1 MEITGPG
8 WLSPDGKFYECYE
21 TEPISYTRRHF
32 LGHIQ
37 IAEELG
43 QTEWQLEKLG
53 WIKRTEDKFITPS
66 KYPTQPQVDMIFD
79 YCQKEGIPMP
89 DWAKVDN
96 PMRRKNPTVLSP
108 GDQFELLEGLDIYI
122 HDAKQDTAKFHRTDK
137 VITAEPGDI
146 VRFDGEIRPTH
157 QGRKVYQFT
166 LMKDDGTS
174 HRFDMFEPQVQKIVE
189 SSVKLGK

>member
-1 MEITGPG
+1 M
-8 WLSPDGKFYECYE
+8 LS
-21 TEPISYTRRHF
+21 RLR
-32 LGHIQ
+32 
-37 IAEELG
+37 
-43 QTEWQLEKLG
+43 
-53 WIKRTEDKFITPS
+53 S
-66 KYPTQPQVDMIFD
+66 KNSTVS
-79 YCQKEGIPMP
+79 G
-89 DWAKVDN
+89 
-96 PMRRKNPTVLSP
+96 MRRSHNPTVLSP